1 MKEGMILKS
10 KKRRIVLLPTLLL
23 VIVTSILTFTA
34 CEGED
39 DYARITDVEY
49 KAVVL
54 DEPDEGGKILIT
66 ERLTFDIHAASKYNL
81 FWELWRDLPETYIDG
96 LKVDYKVHSVK
107 QILEDGTEIIYDES
121 DKLYWDD
128 YDYVSENP
136 YYGPGKWF
144 HSEGP
149 YDEDLAQYECVL
161 FYVDGLYR
169 EQVVFEIEYEMR
181 NAAFKYN
188 DCSELYI
195 GLYSGES
202 IEHLNS
208 YKAEILFP
216 LKDRPLKG
224 NYEAYAYGT
233 NANSFTVKESATKN
247 LGYHTF
253 YFELDESQLQFK
265 PYNQFLEFDLVSYG
279 DGKHIF
285 TDYAPDN
292 YYTDDDVLDELR
304 ASQEE
309 FISAPERY
317 AVTKKIVLAIS
328 AVISVLIV
336 IYSVRKVSKTKK
348 KYTFYEPEIPYEYFR
363 EIPSDLDPNFAASLV
378 FCKDKKTAD
387 EGAVYSAL
395 LLSLA
400 RKDYIRLME
409 RSGGKVLIYI
419 KNTVNPKEPLT
430 PCEKYYY
437 NLVVR
442 HAKGDHIHMD
452 ELQQRVSS
460 DYNNTQ
466 TFAKEMKDSIA
477 TIGVNEGYFQKTKYK
492 QPQDSLKNTGIFLII
507 LGCMVA
513 CFANLISF
521 ETRLE
526 LAHGAFFLF
535 GAACVLSAIYL
546 IIKSKGLILLT
557 QKGEDEY
564 AKWRGL
570 YKFLDSDT
578 LMNER
583 TVVELPLWEQ
593 YLVYATAFGISEK
606 VIAAIKIRCPE
617 VTDSESIVHNT
628 YCRSGRIRT
637 TGRSFSNSVH
647 TGSSMSSSG
656 GSYSSHGGGGRG
668 GGGGGGGH

>member
-1 MKEGMILKS
+1 MKN
-10 KKRRIVLLPTLLL
+10 KKRGILLRLALLL
-23 VIVTSILTFTA
+23 TLVIALLCCTGCA
-34 CEGED
+34 EED

-49 KAVVL
+49 KAVVM
-54 DEPDEGGKILIT
+54 DEPDNNGKILIT

-81 FWELWRDLPETYIDG
+81 FWELWRDLPENYIDG
-96 LKVDYKVHSVK
+96 LKVDYKVNSVK
-107 QILEDGTEIIYDES
+107 QILEDGTEIIYEES

-181 NAAFKYN
+181 NAAFRYN

-208 YKAEILFP
+208 YKAEILLP
-216 LKDRPLKG
+216 LKDRPRKG
-224 NYEAYAYGT
+224 TYDAYAYGT
-233 NANSFTVKESATKN
+233 NTNSFPVKESATKN

-279 DGKHIF
+279 EGKHVF
-285 TDYAPDN
+285 TDYAPNN
-292 YYTDDDVLDELR
+292 YYSNNDVLDELR
-304 ASQEE
+304 ASQTE
-309 FISAPERY
+309 FISAPARY
-317 AVTKKIVLAIS
+317 ATAKNVVFIIS
-328 AVISVLIV
+328 AVLSALIMFF
-336 IYSVRKVSKTKK
+336 SARKAANIKK
-348 KYTFYEPEIPYEYFR
+348 KYNFYEPEIPYEYFR
-363 EIPSDLDPNFAASLV
+363 EIPSDLDPNFAATLV
-378 FCKDKKTAD
+378 FCKDNKSAD
-387 EGAVYSAL
+387 EGAIYSAL

-400 RKDYIRLME
+400 RKGYISLVDRAD
-409 RSGGKVLIYI
+409 GKVLIYMN
-419 KNTVNPKEPLT
+419 NTEAPKETLSI
-430 PCEKYYY
+430 CEKYYY
-437 NLVVR
+437 NLIIR

-460 DYNNTQ
+460 DYSHTQ
-466 TFAKEMKDSIA
+466 TFAQEMKNSIA
-477 TIGVNEGYFQKTKYK
+477 SIGVNEGYFQKSNYK
-492 QPQDSLKNTGIFLII
+492 QPQDNLKNTGIALIFI
-507 LGCMVA
+507 GSFVA
-513 CFANLISF
+513 LFANLISF

-535 GAACVLSAIYL
+535 GIACTLSAIYL
-546 IIKSKGLILLT
+546 ILRSKGHILLS

-564 AKWRGL
+564 AKWKGL

-606 VIAAIKIRCPE
+606 VIAAIKLRCPE
-617 VTDSESIVHNT
+617 ANDSESIVYNP
-628 YCRSGRIRT
+628 YCRSGRIHT
-637 TGRSFSNSVH
+637 TGRSFSHSVH
-647 TGSSMSSSG
+647 TGASIASSG